1 MIATCTKV
9 IQTER
14 LLGRLTHPET
24 PLFMARPVPTNL
36 PLFDSYA

>member
-1 MIATCTKV
+1 MTAQCTKV
-9 IQTER
+9 IQADR